1 MHITVSTAL
10 LLISTITTP
19 FVYGASIS
27 KDTSSSVI
35 RLPLKKSARNLD
47 VITAQR
53 KRSIEKREPFKTTLY
68 NDGGSQYLVD
78 VGIGTPLQNFTVTL
92 DTGSADLW
100 VPSTDCPTSQCPYT
114 RFDATKSSSYNSST
128 EPFGI
133 VYGIGSVNGT
143 YVKDTVSVAGVSV
156 QNQQFGL
163 ASTTADILTNP
174 TTLGGSGTDVTTDNS
189 TTQSSGND
197 GPVGNGILG
206 LGYPKLTAASSQGE
220 PAYNPFVFNLMDQK
234 LIQQP
239 IFSVYMNNPDE
250 QGWVG
255 EVIFGGTD
263 NSKYTGEI
271 AYLPVAQL
279 QTSKNPLESVLGSSS
294 DAYYYWMVYGQGI
307 AIGNSQSSSV
317 NNMTFKNVV
326 PFIIDTGTT
335 LTYLPDDVAV
345 QVAEGLLGKGNYQ
358 LDSQSQV
365 FTASCAAAD
374 TSASFQLQMST
385 SEKSSDNPVT
395 LSVPV
400 SELLIPYDGPT
411 VETATNCILGIAP
424 VGSSNGMYLI
434 GDSVLRSAYL
444 VFDMGENRIGF
455 AAANNVPGSV
465 NGVGSP
471 SSSSS
476 ITSPIDS
483 VPMIV
488 TLLVTVISMLVST
501 L

>member
-10 LLISTITTP
+10 LLISTITTS
-19 FVYGASIS
+19 FVYGANIS

-35 RLPLKKSARNLD
+35 RLPLRKSAKNLD

-53 KRSIEKREPFKTTLY
+53 KRSIEKRDPFEATLY

-78 VGIGTPLQNFTVTL
+78 VGIGTPLQKFTVTL

-114 RFDATKSSSYNSST
+114 RFDATKSSTFNSST
-128 EPFGI
+128 EAFGI

-189 TTQSSGND
+189 TTESSGSD
-197 GPVGNGILG
+197 GPIGNGILG
-206 LGYPKLTAASSQGE
+206 LGYPKLTAASNQGE

-263 NSKYTGEI
+263 SSKYTGEI

-279 QTSKNPLESVLGSSS
+279 QTSKNPLESVLGSSN
-294 DAYYYWMVYGQGI
+294 DGYYYWMVYGQGI
-307 AIGNSQSSSV
+307 GIGNSSS
-317 NNMTFKNVV
+317 NTMTFKNVV

-335 LTYLPDDVAV
+335 LTYLPDDLAV
-345 QVAEGLLGKGNYQ
+345 QVAEGLLGKGNFQ

-365 FTASCAAAD
+365 FMTSCSAAD
-374 TSASFQLQMST
+374 TATSLRLQMST
-385 SEKSSDNPVT
+385 SEKPSDNPVT
-395 LSVPV
+395 LSVPG

-411 VETATNCILGIAP
+411 VETSTTCILGIAP
-424 VGSSNGMYLI
+424 VGSSSGMYLI

-455 AAANNVPGSV
+455 ASANNVPGSV
-465 NGVGSP
+465 NGVDSP
-471 SSSSS
+471 SSSSP
-476 ITSPIDS
+476 IVSPMDS
-483 VPMIV
+483 AYMIV
-488 TLLVTVISMLVST
+488 TLLVSVIGMLVST